1 MAHLPDSIGELI
13 GDLRLNKGWSQ
24 KEFAKRLGI
33 TESRLSCIE
42 SGITK

>member
-13 GDLRLNKGWSQ
+13 GDLRRNKGWS
-24 KEFAKRLGI
+24 EGICKRLGI